1 MPTYDFICDQCGHVE
16 EITCPMD
23 EITDAEVVCP
33 RCPPAPCDL
42 IDITK
47 PKGMKQVAPVLMRR
61 IYSPAGAIFKGGAP
75 GQDLKRQ
82 KEDSD
87 IQRQRRK
94 ACVLKDQG
102 DVPQAHVLGLKESDR
117 RYDRKYT
124 EGQLDKLYQESTL
137 HRPKKRPLDE

>member
-1 MPTYDFICDQCGHVE
+1 MPSYDFVCDKCGLIH
-16 EITCPMD
+16 
-23 EITDAEVVCP
+23 EVVRSMDVISGLRIWCP
-33 RCPPAPCDL
+33 ECNKNNLVNGPLGLTAGPD
-42 IDITK
+42 
-47 PKGMKQVAPVLMRR
+47 PVWMRR
-61 IYSPAGAIFKGGAP
+61 LYTPAGAIFRGGAP
-75 GQDLKRQ
+75 GQDLKRA
-82 KEDSD
+82 KEDGD

-124 EGQLDKLYQESTL
+124 EGQLGKLYQESTL